1 MEPFFFLSE
10 LIKYQCCPHIETSQ
24 FICCANQLTDFYMR
38 ATLALNGL
46 SKVSGLPYYR
56 SFWTSYHLL
65 TIRTLENSGNDFRNH
80 LSKECVVISKIMN

>member
-56 SFWTSYHLL
+56 
-65 TIRTLENSGNDFRNH
+65 
-80 LSKECVVISKIMN
+80 